1 MASEYAHKETLNRT
15 YIGYKNQVDKA
26 DSEELNEQLLKIMLD
41 SAELNPSKVLASKGE
56 IPSTSLLQK
65 IKDAFPSKKADD
77 DDE

>member
-1 MASEYAHKETLNRT
+1 
-15 YIGYKNQVDKA
+15 
-26 DSEELNEQLLKIMLD
+26 MLD